1 MQRKEN
7 GRKKEAE
14 TQIRRSPQKERE
26 RERPSFSCVF
36 FLAERR
42 RQNDDEDDDDAPLD
56 IFESSF
62 ALCSFSTL
70 SFGCARRGR
79 TIGRQ
84 TYFICISLICV
95 IFVRSDYSCSF
106 LLLFAPFPLA
116 CRCVGPLRGLLLSCA
131 KAPPSVLKRG
141 PSSACFFGP
150 EVPIHFGPKKK
161 EREDTS
167 LFIFI
172 LLIARSA
179 HSFIHKKEEQ

>member
-26 RERPSFSCVF
+26 TEF
-36 FLAERR
+36 FLRFFPRRKTTTERR
-42 RQNDDEDDDDAPLD
+42 RRRAPLD

-84 TYFICISLICV
+84 TYFIRISLICV
-95 IFVRSDYSCSF
+95 IFVKGVRDYSPITR
-106 LLLFAPFPLA
+106 APISSKSGGTLIRGSKGAF
-116 CRCVGPLRGLLLSCA
+116 RLRLS
-131 KAPPSVLKRG
+131 KRA
-141 PSSACFFGP
+141 PSSGRKAVRG
-150 EVPIHFGPKKK
+150 
-161 EREDTS
+161 R
-167 LFIFI
+167 
-172 LLIARSA
+172 
-179 HSFIHKKEEQ
+179 

>member
-26 RERPSFSCVF
+26 RDFSCVF

-150 EVPIHFGPKKK
+150 EVPHSFRSKKK
-161 EREDTS
+161 RERRYVS
-167 LFIFI
+167 LHIYI
-172 LLIARSA
+172 A
-179 HSFIHKKEEQ
+179 HSS

>member
-26 RERPSFSCVF
+26 TEF
-36 FLAERR
+36 FLRFFPRRKTTTERR
-42 RQNDDEDDDDAPLD
+42 RRRRRRVPLD

-95 IFVRSDYSCSF
+95 IFVWSDYSFGSFFSSF
-106 LLLFAPFPLA
+106 LLL
-116 CRCVGPLRGLLLSCA
+116 LLGDVWDPCA
-131 KAPPSVLKRG
+131 DCCAAL
-141 PSSACFFGP
+141 FFGLRERKFP
-150 EVPIHFGPKKK
+150 GREGSPKKR
-161 EREDTS
+161 ERRYVS
-167 LFIFI
+167 LHIYI
-172 LLIARSA
+172 HARARA
-179 HSFIHKKEEQ
+179 HSFIHKKEER